1 MDVIDLEKSSV
12 EIARKHLLK
21 GVSFRELGRIY
32 HASPSTIQRRL
43 ARWLV
48 EGRFDLRDRMGE
60 KKTAVIV
67 SRDDELGERLARK
80 TGIWRAR
87 VVHITGAEE
96 AYHAEY
102 LDEQDSDRSQAL
114 YRASDELHRCLGEV
128 AGELVLNSLRKNI
141 TIGLS
146 SGRGVG
152 FAVEKMGELIQRTPS
167 WGKGFES
174 AHLVS
179 LCGGAHIGMCESNNR
194 RDFDADENIFT
205 LASLLKVPRRN
216 ISYMIGPVSSSQQHE
231 EHWSRNRFNI
241 DLAVIGL
248 GQLSTRHHYFRDY
261 NELQLK
267 ALSGPIH
274 ELIASQT
281 RDPEQAG
288 CIAEIVLRLYPTSK
302 TYLAPEYNEAISK
315 TNSTIVAVPPEIL
328 KKAGEVMLIAGGT
341 QKLAALYG
349 ILKGECPG
357 VPIEK
362 TNLTLI
368 TDTWTAEQL
377 LKRIYDAA

>member
-1 MDVIDLEKSSV
+1 MDVIDLDKSAA

-21 GVSFRELGRIY
+21 GMTFRELGRIY

-43 ARWLV
+43 TKWLAKN
-48 EGRFDLRDRMGE
+48 RFDLHDRMGE
-60 KKTAVIV
+60 KKTAVII

-87 VVHITGAEE
+87 VVHIAGAEE

-102 LDEQDSDRSQAL
+102 LKEPDDGQSQAAN
-114 YRASDELHRCLGEV
+114 RASDELHRCLGEV
-128 AGELVLNSLRKNI
+128 AGEMILNSLRKNI
-141 TIGLS
+141 TVGLS

-174 AHLVS
+174 ARLVS
-179 LCGGAHIGMCESNNR
+179 LCGGAHIGMCESSNR

-216 ISYMIGPVSSSQQHE
+216 VSYMIGPVSSSQSIAE
-231 EHWSRNRFNI
+231 RWPRTRLNL

-274 ELIASQT
+274 ELIELQT

-288 CIAEIVLRLYPTSK
+288 CIAEIVLRLYPTNR
-302 TYLAPEYNEAISK
+302 TVLAPEYNEAIKK
-315 TNSTIVAVPPEIL
+315 TNSTIVAVPPESL
-328 KKAGEVMLIAGGT
+328 KKAGEIMLIAGGM
-341 QKLAALYG
+341 QKLAALSG
-349 ILKGECPG
+349 ILKGECSEA
-357 VPIEK
+357 PIEK
-362 TNLTLI
+362 TSLTLI
-368 TDTWTAEQL
+368 TDAWTAEQL
-377 LKRIYDAA
+377 LKRIYDTT